1 MYMNIY
7 YNIDEYIC
15 IYHRPSFISD
25 NFIAC
30 FTILGAKMVHEDT
43 CITFESDVSV
53 DWFLVS

>member
-25 NFIAC
+25 NSIAC

-53 DWFLVS
+53 D